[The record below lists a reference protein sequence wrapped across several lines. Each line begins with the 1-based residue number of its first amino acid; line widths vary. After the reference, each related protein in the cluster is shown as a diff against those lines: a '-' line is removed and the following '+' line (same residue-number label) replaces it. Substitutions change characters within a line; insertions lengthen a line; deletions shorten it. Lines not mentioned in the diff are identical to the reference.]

1 MDNGKAANP
10 CRRTTRMSVIRK
22 PQKSAGKIMQATAL
36 IAGSSTFT
44 LNLNE
49 LHEALNATNQPAT
62 TVDWHHLAAS

>member
-1 MDNGKAANP
+1 
-10 CRRTTRMSVIRK
+10 MSVIRK

-49 LHEALNATNQPAT
+49 LHEALNATNQPAA